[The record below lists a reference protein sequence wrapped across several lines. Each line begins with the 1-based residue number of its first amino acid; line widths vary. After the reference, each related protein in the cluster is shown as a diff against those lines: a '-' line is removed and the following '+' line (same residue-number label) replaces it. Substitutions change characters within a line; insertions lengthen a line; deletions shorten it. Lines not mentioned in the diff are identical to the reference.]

1 MTLRKINNA
10 NHPFKIEWNFYNN
23 PDFALTAFV
32 ACLGSKVDLY
42 ASGLDTLPYK
52 ESNRITSISKEFSK
66 FNCLVNIENNNKLI
80 IKPSRLII
88 HQKTIDICTYNDHRI
103 ALCLSPLALLGY
115 QLRIDDPN
123 VINKSYP
130 DFYNDL
136 AKFGISINYET

>member
-1 MTLRKINNA
+1 M
-10 NHPFKIEWNFYNN
+10 
-23 PDFALTAFV
+23 
-32 ACLGSKVDLY
+32 
-42 ASGLDTLPYK
+42 PYK

-115 QLRIDDPN
+115 QLRIHNPH

-136 AKFGISINYET
+136 AKFGISINYEK